1 MLRLSLRS
9 SALALTLLASG
20 AQAQDRKLGTVGLDD
35 RRIATDPRFAAV
47 GRLNRAGRGFCT
59 ATLIAPS
66 LVLTAAHCLTFAK
79 TGRPIPPDRLHFVAG
94 YRKGEYLANRKGR
107 AVRVHRDFPRD
118 APVSIAAMRNDI
130 ALVILE
136 RPVTTIKPIPL
147 DRTQK
152 NVRLTTPLT
161 LVSYARDRAYLPS
174 VERGCV
180 VRRIEGRLLYT
191 DCDTNFGASG
201 GPILTER
208 EGELRVL
215 GIVSGIATVRG
226 NLRRT
231 VAVRAHHAIDAS
243 DGE

>member
-1 MLRLSLRS
+1 MVIAAVASILSVT
-9 SALALTLLASG
+9 AAI
-20 AQAQDRKLGTVGLDD
+20 AQGDQGNRIGTVGLDD

-66 LVLTAAHCLTFAK
+66 LVLTAAHCLSFAK
-79 TGRPIPPDRLHFVAG
+79 TGKPIPPERLHFVAG
-94 YRKGEYLANRKGR
+94 FRRGEYLANRKGR
-107 AVRVHRDFPRD
+107 AVRVHPDFPRN
-118 APVSIAAMRNDI
+118 APVSMTAMRNDI
-130 ALVILE
+130 ALVVLE
-136 RPVTTIKPIPL
+136 RPVTDIQPIPL
-147 DRTQK
+147 DRTDK

-180 VRRIEGRLLYT
+180 VRRVDRRLLFT

-201 GPILTER
+201 GPVLTER
-208 EGELRVL
+208 NGKLRVL
-215 GIVSGIATVRG
+215 GIVSGIAAVRG

-231 VAVRAHHAIDAS
+231 VAVRAYHDLDETGS
-243 DGE
+243 E

>member
-1 MLRLSLRS
+1 MRRLVLVGLSILMLDV
-9 SALALTLLASG
+9 AH
-20 AQAQDRKLGTVGLDD
+20 AQDRKLGTVGLDD

-66 LVLTAAHCLTFAK
+66 LVLTAAHCLAYSRSGK
-79 TGRPIPPDRLHFVAG
+79 PIPPDRLHFVAG
-94 YRKGEYLANRKGR
+94 FRKGKYLANRKGK
-107 AVRVHRDFPRD
+107 AVRVHPDFPRD
-118 APVSIAAMRNDI
+118 APVTINAMRNDI

-136 RPVTTIKPIPL
+136 RPVTTVRPIPL
-147 DRTQK
+147 DRTDE
-152 NVRLTTPLT
+152 NLRLTTPLT

-180 VRRIEGRLLYT
+180 VRRVEGRLLYT

-201 GPILTER
+201 GPVLTER
-208 EGELRVL
+208 DGELRVL
-215 GIVSGIATVRG
+215 GIVSGIATIRG

-231 VAVRAHHAIDAS
+231 VAVKAHHVLDAS
-243 DGE
+243 DSE